1 MTHSVAQRILSANR
15 VLGLLCLLGLSGL
28 SGLLS
33 GCASPGDVA
42 TVQRLVPRVLA
53 EHPHDPTAFTQG
65 LEVVDGHL
73 WESTGIYGES
83 TLRVVD
89 RATGRLLGSV
99 ALDPGLFGEG
109 LTALGDGRILQLTW
123 KAGRALV
130 WEAATLERSA
140 VWAFGGQGWG
150 VCRLDDDTLVMSD
163 GSATLTFRDVD
174 GFARSGGVEI
184 HLDGEPVDRLNE
196 LECVDGTV
204 WANIWQ
210 ADRIVAINPAS
221 GRVTVVVDASGLPV
235 DRSGLGSDDV
245 LNGIAH
251 DASTGRF
258 LLTGKR
264 WPTLFEVEFVPEA

>member
-1 MTHSVAQRILSANR
+1 VA
-15 VLGLLCLLGLSGL
+15 GLLCLLGL
-28 SGLLS
+28 LS
-33 GCASPGDVA
+33 GCTPTADAPPVE
-42 TVQRLVPRVLA
+42 RLVPRVLA

-65 LEVVDGHL
+65 LEVVDGYL

-109 LTALGDGRILQLTW
+109 LTALGDGRLLQLTW

-130 WEAATLERSA
+130 WEAATLEQSA
-140 VWAFGGQGWG
+140 GWAFGGQGWG
-150 VCRLDDDTLVMSD
+150 VCRLDDDRFAMSD
-163 GSATLTFRDVD
+163 GSATLAFRAVD
-174 GFARSGGVEI
+174 GFARSGGVEV

-204 WANIWQ
+204 WANIWKT
-210 ADRIVAINPAS
+210 DRIVAIDPSS
-221 GRVTVVVDASGLPV
+221 GEVTAVVDASGLPV
-235 DRSGLGSDDV
+235 DRNGFGSDEV

-251 DASTGRF
+251 DPASGHF

-264 WPTLFEVEFVPEA
+264 WPVLFEVEFVPEA